1 MKYIIGMDMG
11 TTSTKA
17 ALFDLKGNLV
27 QVAHRMYPIIRE
39 NVDASEEDPDIIFDA
54 TLEVLRQVVKES
66 NMGSNDEVL
75 AISLSSQQHSLMGVD
90 ENFKPTTKLAI
101 WADNRAEKYAHQ
113 AQIDGS
119 GLELYKR
126 TGVPTHPMSPYYK
139 LQWYRHE
146 NYEVFE
152 ETKCWLGIK
161 SYIIWRYFGE
171 FLEEQSMAAATGLF
185 NVTAMSWD
193 QTALRS
199 LGINEKQLPKVVPV
213 TEQVHGLNQEYAD
226 FIGIPSS
233 TPFVMGASD
242 GVATTIGVG
251 AVRKGQVAID
261 IGTSAAVRTL
271 VDKPQFD
278 PKGRVYCYPVLPG
291 KWIIGGPI
299 NNGGVVLR
307 WARDQFFNAEKAT
320 ADLLGDDSYDL
331 LTKIAEKAPAGA
343 KGLLFHP
350 FLGGER
356 APIWSGNARGS
367 FFGLTQ
373 THTRAHMIRA
383 VLEGIVYNLY
393 TVNLALEEVMDE
405 GPRQILGT
413 GGFAHSKLWK
423 QILAD
428 VFEEPVTI
436 PKSVEGGCMGAM
448 VIAQM
453 SFGLASDIT
462 KVEEFLSEDVVNSY
476 EPNPE
481 NFKSYRDLL
490 PIYIRLSRQL
500 ASEYDNISEYQR
512 TH

>member
-1 MKYIIGMDMG
+1 MKYIIGMDIG

-17 ALFDLKGNLV
+17 VLFDLDGNIV
-27 QVAHRMYPIIRE
+27 EVAHRMYPIIRE
-39 NVDASEEDPDIIFDA
+39 SADAAEEDPDVIFDA
-54 TLEVLRQVVKES
+54 TLEVLRQVVKKIDFDAK
-66 NMGSNDEVL
+66 DELL
-75 AISLSSQQHSLMGVD
+75 AVSLSSQQHSLMGTD
-90 ENFKPTTKLAI
+90 NKFKPTTKLAL
-101 WADNRAEKYAHQ
+101 WADNRAEKYAHK
-113 AQIDGS
+113 AQLDGT
-119 GLELYKR
+119 GLDLYNR

-139 LQWYRHE
+139 LQWYKNE
-146 NYEVFE
+146 NKSVFNKTNYWMSIKAYVIWKYFGKFFE
-152 ETKCWLGIK
+152 E
-161 SYIIWRYFGE
+161 
-171 FLEEQSMAAATGLF
+171 QPMAAATGLF
-185 NVTAMSWD
+185 NVTEMAWD
-193 QTALRS
+193 KKALKNLSITESQLPEVVPITQQVR
-199 LGINEKQLPKVVPV
+199 GINE
-213 TEQVHGLNQEYAD
+213 EYAE
-226 FIGIPSS
+226 FIGIPED

-251 AVRKGQVAID
+251 AVRKGQIAID

-278 PKGRVYCYPVLPG
+278 PKGRIYCYPVLPG

-307 WARDQFFNAEKAT
+307 WARDQFFTSEKVT
-320 ADLLGDDSYDL
+320 SELLGHDSYDL
-331 LTKIAEKAPAGA
+331 LTKIAAEAPAGS

-373 THTRAHMIRA
+373 MHTRAHVIRS
-383 VLEGIVYNLY
+383 VLEGIIYNLY
-393 TVNLALEEVMDE
+393 TVNLALEEVMDD

-413 GGFAHSKLWK
+413 GGFAHSELWK

-428 VFEEPVTI
+428 VFEEPLAI

-448 VIAQM
+448 IIAQM
-453 SFGLASDIT
+453 SLGLADDIT
-462 KVEEFLSEDVVNSY
+462 KVEEFLGGDIVNSY
-476 EPNPE
+476 EPNPD
-481 NFKSYRDLL
+481 NFKAYRDIL

-500 ASEYDNISEYQR
+500 ESEYDSIAEYQR